1 MSEGIMSWEE
11 DPILICDN
19 DDCGFMTGIVKE
31 AMDHAFQTAH
41 SISGPG
47 KIEGT
52 TLTVS
57 LVRDEEDDEREDT

>member
-1 MSEGIMSWEE
+1 MSDIMNWEK

-19 DDCGFMTGIVKE
+19 QACDFMTGDVKE
-31 AMDHAFQTAH
+31 AMDHAFKTAH

-57 LVRDEEDDEREDT
+57 LVRDEEDDDSSET